1 MKILKTADFQKWFA
15 KTSFSVRELV
25 TKRLLRAES
34 GNIGDYKT
42 VGDGVFEI
50 RIHAGAGYRIYF
62 GKDGERVIILLI
74 GGDKGSQKK
83 DIEKAK
89 EIWKC
94 LTKKP

>member
-50 RIHAGAGYRIYF
+50 RIPEQGIVF
-62 GKDGERVIILLI
+62 ILA
-74 GGDKGSQKK
+74 KTGSGSSSF
-83 DIEKAK
+83 
-89 EIWKC
+89 
-94 LTKKP
+94 